1 MATLTAG
8 YGVDRLSG
16 ERVLT
21 LARRQNRTAY
31 SSVIFSLSPEVQA
44 SFEYRWLETLAGNS
58 DRPNHH
64 FDWVLVHKF

>member
-1 MATLTAG
+1 M
-8 YGVDRLSG
+8 R
-16 ERVLT
+16 

-44 SFEYRWLETLAGNS
+44 SFEYRWLETLAGTT

-64 FDWVLVHKF
+64 FDWVLVHRF